1 MSRRQK
7 FLDQLLSGQSDRTLD
22 FVTLCTLLVSLGFT
36 QRIRGS
42 HHISGRADV
51 AEIINLQPAPGGT
64 VKPYQAKQVRE
75 LVVRYRLLTALP
87 DEPTQSQQL

>member
-7 FLDQLLSGQSDRTLD
+7 FLDQLLAGQSDRTLD
-22 FVTLCTLLVSLGFT
+22 FSALCALLLSFGFV

-42 HHISGRADV
+42 HYIFGHV
-51 AEIINLQPAPGGT
+51 NVVEIINLQLATDGT

-75 LVVRYRLLTALP
+75 LLLRYNLLNSLP
-87 DEPTQSQQL
+87 DEPTPTKQL